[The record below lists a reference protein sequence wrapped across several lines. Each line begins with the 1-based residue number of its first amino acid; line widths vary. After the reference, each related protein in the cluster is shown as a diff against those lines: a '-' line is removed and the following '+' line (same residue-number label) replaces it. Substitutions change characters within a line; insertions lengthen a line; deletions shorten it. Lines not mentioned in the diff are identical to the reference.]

1 MSRFR
6 DRTWSLPAIESHRC
20 WRQLLD
26 RRSTAGDL
34 EINLYNLGAAQHSHS
49 GNLRTTTMTTG
60 TATPATPRGPSLVFH
75 PAEDMASGKWCGSR
89 IPAACAREIGTRV
102 VNLGFPLHS
111 GRLRQHC
118 EASLAPHQLLGHAAG
133 LAWGCCCACDSV
145 VTSLLELLQH
155 EINGPRPAFW
165 RSSKTLEDK
174 RRPTTLG
181 AENGV
186 PCIIERQHVGASC
199 LMTLLNDISKI
210 TAILYR

>member
-102 VNLGFPLHS
+102 VNLGLPLHS
-111 GRLRQHC
+111 ARLSAALRGFPCPASTAWPPTLPAWLGGAVARAIQWSRHC
-118 EASLAPHQLLGHAAG
+118 WSCCNTRSTDRAP
-133 LAWGCCCACDSV
+133 
-145 VTSLLELLQH
+145 
-155 EINGPRPAFW
+155 
-165 RSSKTLEDK
+165 RSGALRKPSRIKDDPPHSAPKTEFL
-174 RRPTTLG
+174 
-181 AENGV
+181 V
-186 PCIIERQHVGASC
+186 S
-199 LMTLLNDISKI
+199 
-210 TAILYR
+210 